1 MNVSGTVHLHIVPG
15 ILREGGKTMLNL
27 LKDESNRSYMLTENG
42 AVTFASSGSFA
53 LDFFAAA
60 GALREADEAEII
72 VRFTRAFA
80 EHPTYALRTLFY
92 ARDVR
97 GGLGE
102 RRLFRVLLR
111 HLAAYA
117 PAALVK
123 NLPLVPEFGRWDD
136 LLALLGTPAEK
147 GVLRLVHEQLASDL
161 RADEE
166 GAMVSLL
173 AKWLPSV
180 NTSSRAARAQA
191 RSLAK
196 LLGMREAEYRRTLVR
211 LRRRIALIENAL
223 RTKDYSF
230 DYAKQPSKAMF
241 KYRAAFLRNDAE
253 RYGEFLGRVEHGEAE
268 LHTGT
273 LYPYEIIRPLS
284 AWGTPE
290 LTPEEVRTLDV
301 TWRVLPDYTHGENA
315 LVVLDGSGSMY
326 DGGEPLP
333 SSVALS
339 LTVYFAE
346 RNTGAFQGH
355 FITFS
360 RSPQLVEIKGADIA
374 EKVRYCKTFCEVA
387 NTNLAAVF
395 DLLLKTAVMNSLP
408 QEELPSVLY
417 IITDMEFD
425 ACTEDADMTN
435 FERAKELFADVG
447 YELPR
452 IVFWNVQSRSRQQP
466 VKMNEQGVMLV
477 SGCSPSIFSMIV
489 ESRITP
495 YAYME
500 QVLGSERYTGIE
512 A

>member
-1 MNVSGTVHLHIVPG
+1 M
-15 ILREGGKTMLNL
+15 MLDA
-27 LKDESNRSYMLTENG
+27 LKEESNRTYTRTEND
-42 AVTFASSGSFA
+42 AATYASSGSDT

-60 GALREADEAEII
+60 GALREAGEAEII

-111 HLAAYA
+111 HLAFAA
-117 PAALVK
+117 PASLEK
-123 NLPLVPEFGRWDD
+123 NLKFVPGYGRWDD
-136 LLALLGTPAEK
+136 LLVLLDTPLEAAAVRLIRAQLEK
-147 GVLRLVHEQLASDL
+147 DL
-161 RADEE
+161 RAAWEE
-166 GAMVSLL
+166 KPVSLL

-180 NTSSRAARAQA
+180 NTSSRAARRQA
-191 RSLAK
+191 RQLAV
-196 LLGMREAEYRRTLVR
+196 LFGMREADYRRMLVR

-223 RTKDYSF
+223 RTRDYTF

-241 KYRAAFLRNDAE
+241 KYRAAFWRNDVE
-253 RYGEFLGRVEHGEAE
+253 RYKEFLSRVEHGEE
-268 LHTGT
+268 QLHTGT

-284 AWGTPE
+284 AAVTPQISK
-290 LTPEEVRTLDV
+290 EEARTLDV
-301 TWRVLPDYTHGENA
+301 TWSALPDYTHGENA

-326 DGGEPLP
+326 WGGSPLP

-339 LTVYFAE
+339 LAIYFAE
-346 RNTGAFQGH
+346 RNTGAFHGY

-360 RSPQLVEIKGADIA
+360 QNPRLVGIKGTTIV
-374 EKVRYCKTFCEVA
+374 ERVHYCKSFNEVA
-387 NTNLAAVF
+387 NTNLEAVFHLLLRAAV
-395 DLLLKTAVMNSLP
+395 KNRVP

-425 ACTEDADMTN
+425 ACTVDADVTN
-435 FERAKELFADVG
+435 FERAKELFAEVG
-447 YELPR
+447 YALPR

-466 VKMNEQGVMLV
+466 VTMNEQGVMLV
-477 SGCSPSIFSMIV
+477 SGCSPSIFSMV
-489 ESRITP
+489 VDGRITP
-495 YAYME
+495 YEYMK
-500 QVLGSERYTGIE
+500 QVLCGERYAVIE

>member
-1 MNVSGTVHLHIVPG
+1 MACAARLYAR
-15 ILREGGKTMLNL
+15 RECTRRARRLW
-27 LKDESNRSYMLTENG
+27 
-42 AVTFASSGSFA
+42 
-53 LDFFAAA
+53 LDVRRGRAAA
-60 GALREADEAEII
+60 
-72 VRFTRAFA
+72 
-80 EHPTYALRTLFY
+80 
-92 ARDVR
+92 
-97 GGLGE
+97 
-102 RRLFRVLLR
+102 
-111 HLAAYA
+111 
-117 PAALVK
+117 
-123 NLPLVPEFGRWDD
+123 
-136 LLALLGTPAEK
+136 
-147 GVLRLVHEQLASDL
+147 
-161 RADEE
+161 
-166 GAMVSLL
+166 
-173 AKWLPSV
+173 
-180 NTSSRAARAQA
+180 
-191 RSLAK
+191 
-196 LLGMREAEYRRTLVR
+196 
-211 LRRRIALIENAL
+211 
-223 RTKDYSF
+223 
-230 DYAKQPSKAMF
+230 
-241 KYRAAFLRNDAE
+241 
-253 RYGEFLGRVEHGEAE
+253 
-268 LHTGT
+268 
-273 LYPYEIIRPLS
+273 
-284 AWGTPE
+284 
-290 LTPEEVRTLDV
+290 
-301 TWRVLPDYTHGENA
+301 
-315 LVVLDGSGSMY
+315 
-326 DGGEPLP
+326 EP
-333 SSVALS
+333 

-374 EKVRYCKTFCEVA
+374 EKVRCCKTFCEVA

>member
-1 MNVSGTVHLHIVPG
+1 M
-15 ILREGGKTMLNL
+15 MLDA
-27 LKDESNRSYMLTENG
+27 LKEESNRTYTRTEND
-42 AVTFASSGSFA
+42 AATYASSGSDT

-60 GALREADEAEII
+60 GALREVGEAEII

-111 HLAAYA
+111 HLAFAA
-117 PAALVK
+117 PASLEK
-123 NLPLVPEFGRWDD
+123 NLKFVPGYGRWDD
-136 LLALLGTPAEK
+136 LLVLLDTPLEAAAVRLIRAQLEK
-147 GVLRLVHEQLASDL
+147 DL
-161 RADEE
+161 RTAWEE
-166 GAMVSLL
+166 KPVSLL

-191 RSLAK
+191 RRLAV
-196 LLGMREAEYRRTLVR
+196 LFGMREADYRRMLVR

-223 RTKDYSF
+223 RTRDYTF

-241 KYRAAFLRNDAE
+241 KYRAAFWRNDVE
-253 RYGEFLGRVEHGEAE
+253 RYKAFLSRVEHGEE
-268 LHTGT
+268 RLHTGT

-284 AWGTPE
+284 AAVAPQI
-290 LTPEEVRTLDV
+290 PKEEARALDV
-301 TWRVLPDYTHGENA
+301 TWSALPDYTHGENA

-326 DGGEPLP
+326 WGGNPLP

-339 LTVYFAE
+339 LAIYFAE
-346 RNTGAFQGH
+346 RNTGAFHGH

-360 RSPQLVEIKGADIA
+360 ENPRLIEIEGATIVERVHYCRS
-374 EKVRYCKTFCEVA
+374 FNEVA
-387 NTNLAAVF
+387 NTNLEAVFRLLLRAAV
-395 DLLLKTAVMNSLP
+395 KNRVP

-425 ACTEDADMTN
+425 ACTVDADVTN
-435 FERAKELFADVG
+435 FERAQELFAEAG
-447 YELPR
+447 YALPR
-452 IVFWNVQSRSRQQP
+452 ILFWNVQSRSRQQP
-466 VKMNEQGVMLV
+466 VTMNEQGVMLV
-477 SGCSPSIFSMIV
+477 SGCSPSIFSMV
-489 ESRITP
+489 VDGRITP
-495 YAYME
+495 YEYMK
-500 QVLGSERYTGIE
+500 QVLCGERYAVIE